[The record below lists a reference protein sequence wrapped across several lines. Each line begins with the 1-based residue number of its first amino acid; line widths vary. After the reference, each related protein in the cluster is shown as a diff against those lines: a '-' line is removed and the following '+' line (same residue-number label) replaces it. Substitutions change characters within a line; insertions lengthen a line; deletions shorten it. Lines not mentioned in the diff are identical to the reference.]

1 MSQSRRPSIV
11 VQESNITFH
20 GANYN
25 QKASAFHSYVV
36 RKITG
41 RQIFF
46 TGTSTC
52 SYPSRV
58 VVWPWRTSRPSLATE
73 AGRGVLARLIGVTGS
88 LQASRFA
95 STACSRNAWL
105 KQRQKETGDADHL
118 RSSRPGSSP
127 PPPHRSSV
135 GAPPASAATG
145 TSAPVGGPYC
155 RQRRGRASTDA
166 RRASAICS
174 RRDDNT
180 VLQRRVSSSFR
191 SLRATTRQLWLPR
204 AFGSS
209 GGGGARRRW
218 GGRCAEAPTAGS
230 RSRSGSGSGEVEASP
245 ALSSRP
251 RGRHCLELQAMLL
264 ACARPRVPASRRC
277 RTTGA
282 QIRRSAARDDAQ
294 PRRRISLDQG
304 RHVKPEGQRCC
315 GREDDGSTARGG
327 AGGAAADGRCE

>member
-145 TSAPVGGPYC
+145 TSAPVGGPCC

-166 RRASAICS
+166 R
-174 RRDDNT
+174 
-180 VLQRRVSSSFR
+180 QRRVSSSFR